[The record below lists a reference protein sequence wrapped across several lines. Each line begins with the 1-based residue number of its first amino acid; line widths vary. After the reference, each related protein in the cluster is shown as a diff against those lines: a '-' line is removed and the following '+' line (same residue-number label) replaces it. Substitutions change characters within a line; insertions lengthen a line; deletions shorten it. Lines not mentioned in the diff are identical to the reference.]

1 MNPCQTHKINM
12 VPIIFV
18 GKEFWQGFIDWIRNT
33 LLEEGMISPEDL
45 NLFKVV
51 DSGKEAVDWL
61 VECHRYGR
69 RGTVK

>member
-1 MNPCQTHKINM
+1 MVQTHKINM

-18 GKEFWQGFIDWIRNT
+18 GKKFWQGFIDWTQNT
-33 LLEEGMISPEDL
+33 LLEEGMISPDDM